1 MATLKVFDSDGKLT
15 PVTVEVD
22 DSVFQAEGG
31 EHLVYEAVTIHLGN
45 RRQGTHKTKER
56 AEVAGGGKKPWRQ
69 KGSGRA
75 RAGTNRSPIW
85 RGGGTTFG
93 PRPRSYRRRM
103 PDKAARRARIAALS
117 GKYRDESIFATEALR
132 PSEPKTRMVAQ
143 MLENME
149 MADRKVLW
157 LVAEGDRNL
166 VLATRNLAKCR
177 TLLATNVSVYDI
189 VNSDVV
195 LIEKDAIAPL
205 QEMLTR

>member
-1 MATLKVFDSDGKLT
+1 
-15 PVTVEVD
+15 
-22 DSVFQAEGG
+22 
-31 EHLVYEAVTIHLGN
+31 
-45 RRQGTHKTKER
+45 
-56 AEVAGGGKKPWRQ
+56 
-69 KGSGRA
+69 
-75 RAGTNRSPIW
+75 
-85 RGGGTTFG
+85 
-93 PRPRSYRRRM
+93 M

>member
-1 MATLKVFDSDGKLT
+1 MASLRVFDSSGKLT
-15 PVTVEVD
+15 TATVEVD
-22 DSVFQAEGG
+22 DTVFGAEGG

-56 AEVAGGGKKPWRQ
+56 AEVRGGGKKPWRQ
-69 KGSGRA
+69 KGTGRA
-75 RAGTNRSPIW
+75 RVGTTRSPIW

-117 GKYRDESIFATEALR
+117 AKFRGEAVFATEAMR
-132 PSEPKTRMVAQ
+132 PAEPRTRLVAEV
-143 MLENME
+143 LTNME
-149 MADRKVLW
+149 MTERKVLW
-157 LVAEGDRNL
+157 LVAENDRNL
-166 VLATRNLAKCR
+166 VLSSRNLEYCR